1 MIKNNVLH
9 SRLSTASAARK
20 KPRLHVQ
27 ESLWGLLLVLPA
39 FAVVLVFKI
48 LPVLAGLWTSFTEW
62 SALSAPKWIG
72 LANYVHLIKDK
83 VVPQVLGNTFFY
95 AGVSTPLTIVFSLLI
110 AIALNQKIK
119 GIGFFRT
126 AYYIPVITATVA
138 VSVIWIRLLSDHGLI
153 NTFLHSLHFKSVNF
167 LNSTSL
173 SLPSIV
179 LVDVWKNMGFNII
192 IFLAALQDVPEDIR
206 DAAKVDGANR
216 WQSFI
221 HITLP
226 MISPAIFFVAMMAII
241 GSLQSFDLIYNMSV
255 NHLGGP
261 ARSTSTMG
269 FYIWQNAFRYS
280 KMGYAAALSFVL
292 MLILLTATLIQWRVR
307 KLWVYGEEQSQ

>member
-9 SRLSTASAARK
+9 SRLPAASVAR
-20 KPRLHVQ
+20 KPRLRVQ
-27 ESLWGLLLVLPA
+27 ESIWGLLLVLPA
-39 FAVVLVFKI
+39 FAIVLVFKI
-48 LPVLAGLWTSFTEW
+48 IPVLAGLWASFTEW
-62 SALSAPKWIG
+62 SALAAPKWIG
-72 LANYVHLIKDK
+72 IANYVHLIKDK
-83 VVPQVLGNTFFY
+83 VVPQVLENTLFY

-110 AIALNQKIK
+110 AVALNNKIK
-119 GIGFFRT
+119 GIGLFRT
-126 AYYIPVITATVA
+126 AYYLPVITATVA
-138 VSVIWIRLLSDHGLI
+138 VSVIWVRLLSDHGIL
-153 NTFLHSLHFKSVNF
+153 NTLLLNLHFKPVNF

-216 WQSFI
+216 WQSFF

-226 MISPAIFFVAMMAII
+226 MISPAVFFVAMMAII
-241 GSLQSFDLIYNMSV
+241 GSLQSFDLVYNMSV

-269 FYIWQNAFRYS
+269 FYIWQTAFRYS
-280 KMGYAAALSFVL
+280 KMGYAAALSFAL
-292 MLILLTATLIQWRVR
+292 MLILLAATLIQWRVR
-307 KLWVYGEEQSQ
+307 KLWVFGEEQSQ